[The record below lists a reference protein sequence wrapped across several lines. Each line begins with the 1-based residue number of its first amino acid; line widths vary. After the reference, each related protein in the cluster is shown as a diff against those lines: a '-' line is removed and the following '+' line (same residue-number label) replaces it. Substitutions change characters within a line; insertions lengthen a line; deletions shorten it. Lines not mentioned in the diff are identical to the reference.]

1 MLKQKL
7 EEINDLISTDLDGF
21 CQDMED
27 PTAETELFDLTGKK
41 VDGWPQ

>member
-1 MLKQKL
+1 MKQAF
-7 EEINDLISTDLDGF
+7 EEINNLIDIDLDGF
-21 CQDMED
+21 SQDMDD